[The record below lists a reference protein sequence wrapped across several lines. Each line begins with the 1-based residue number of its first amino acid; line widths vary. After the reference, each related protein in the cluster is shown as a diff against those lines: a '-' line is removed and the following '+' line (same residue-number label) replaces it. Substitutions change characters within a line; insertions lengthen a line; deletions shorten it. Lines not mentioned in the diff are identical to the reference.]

1 MVERFQI
8 AAEAVGAIVKRFT
21 TLIDAACYVTSV
33 TGTTTVAAP
42 SLPPAIGRTLPALTL
57 AAPAD
62 FATAGAG
69 ISAARAG
76 IAATGSLLLE
86 LTDPTDRSAT
96 ALPPVHLVFLDPST
110 IVPTLADLAG
120 LLEENLNRTSPAYLS
135 LTTGPSRTADIERV
149 LTIGVHGP
157 KELHILMLEGDASW
171 TRG

>member
-1 MVERFQI
+1 MVEQFQI

-21 TLIDAACYVTSV
+21 TLTDAAGYVTSAV
-33 TGTTTVAAP
+33 GVTTVAAP
-42 SLPPAIGRTLPALTL
+42 NLPPAVRRVLPNLTL

-62 FATAGAG
+62 FAVADAG
-69 ISAARAG
+69 ISVARAG

-86 LTDPTDRSAT
+86 LSDPTDRSAT
-96 ALPPVHLVFLDPST
+96 ALPPVHLVFLDATT
-110 IVPTLADLAG
+110 IVPTLANLAG
-120 LLEENLNRTSPAYLS
+120 LLEENLYRPSPVYLS

-171 TRG
+171 TSG

>member
-21 TLIDAACYVTSV
+21 TLIDGAGYVTSV

-42 SLPPAIGRTLPALTL
+42 TLPPALRRALPDLTL
-57 AAPAD
+57 AEPAD
-62 FATAGAG
+62 FAVAGAG
-69 ISAARAG
+69 ISVARAG

-96 ALPPVHLVFLDPST
+96 ALPPVHLVLLDITT

-120 LLEENLNRTSPAYLS
+120 LLAENLNRPSPAYLS

-157 KELHILMLEGDASW
+157 KELHILMMEGDASW
-171 TRG
+171 TRD